1 MDKNW
6 NHDSNSDENIPNL
19 GFESLSLGQK
29 LLSKCLKKTG
39 ISVSVRGIAVN
50 TTSQIKVAGSA
61 WKSEAKY
68 DSTSQ
73 TKTGTLDDVS
83 FPDLLGS
90 SNRDVSANNQPSERS
105 SVTNDNDRP
114 ASKEPRRSRY
124 KVKHRLPIVQ
134 AVNNTP
140 YHPSRDASY
149 SGSSFSFK
157 NTPFDEEE
165 DIVGNDFLMP
175 GMKGN
180 YPLGFTNFIGKGV
193 RSPPPP
199 PPPLPYPTNSLSIYQ
214 SYQQYSITRLKPGK
228 SQASKTNVRAD
239 SPASE
244 SNWLDNK
251 SDGYNEAELTT
262 AIDSLNNSILADRT
276 EGLTIKPFVSD
287 KLAQSY
293 LDLTNFEDNTLLLQ
307 DSLSNQL
314 DGRLID
320 QLENQLDDR
329 LASQLTDKLDN
340 GLSNDLDRSL
350 SDELDNRLSS
360 ELETTLDSKLES
372 AIDERLASEL
382 GTGLESSLSA
392 NLSVGLDKRKKG
404 GFLRRKRFTTTGR
417 SQAPPMEVHYPS
429 RPQPRGQRPRRERG
443 DKLVPTQTRGS
454 STPSLVPNT
463 PTLSSLLTK
472 SPVSSRKAPEISS
485 KPSVSKIYNIPKPP
499 INGKPDSVR
508 SPDVERMDTDSS
520 GFRRPRPRLRPKTKD
535 IDEDW
540 RSSANTVEPKLNE
553 NAVISENVHERRHFR
568 TRPRFKH
575 PSMNNVR
582 SE

>member
-6 NHDSNSDENIPNL
+6 NNGSNSDENLPTL

-68 DSTSQ
+68 DATSE

-90 SNRDVSANNQPSERS
+90 SNREVSVNNQTSERS
-105 SVTNDNDRP
+105 SVTNDNERS
-114 ASKEPRRSRY
+114 ASKEPRRNRY

-140 YHPSRDASY
+140 YHPSRDGSY

-157 NTPFDEEE
+157 NSPFDEEE

-228 SQASKTNVRAD
+228 SQANKTHVRAD

-262 AIDSLNNSILADRT
+262 AIDSLNNSILADRS
-276 EGLTIKPFVSD
+276 EGMTIKPFVSD

-293 LDLTNFEDNTLLLQ
+293 LDLSNFEDNTLLLQ

-329 LASQLTDKLDN
+329 IASQ
-340 GLSNDLDRSL
+340 
-350 SDELDNRLSS
+350 LSS
-360 ELETTLDSKLES
+360 ELETTLDSKLEN
-372 AIDERLASEL
+372 AIDERLSSEL
-382 GTGLESSLSA
+382 GTGLESSLSGS
-392 NLSVGLDKRKKG
+392 LSAGLDKRKKG
-404 GFLRRKRFTTTGR
+404 SFLRRKRFTTTGR
-417 SQAPPMEVHYPS
+417 PQPAGMDTQYPS
-429 RPQPRGQRPRRERG
+429 RPQPRAPRPRRERT
-443 DKLVPTQTRGS
+443 DKLAPSQTLSGS
-454 STPSLVPNT
+454 SPSLLPNT

-472 SPVSSRKAPEISS
+472 SPVASRKPPELSS
-485 KPSVSKIYNIPKPP
+485 KSSVSKIYNIPKPP
-499 INGKPDSVR
+499 INGKPDSAL

-520 GFRRPRPRLRPKTKD
+520 SFRRPRLRPRPKRKD

-540 RSSANTVEPKLNE
+540 RSSANTVEPTPNE
-553 NAVISENVHERRHFR
+553 NAVMSENVHERRHFR
-568 TRPRFKH
+568 NRPRFKH
-575 PSMNNVR
+575 PSMNNAR